1 MKNLTLH
8 LHLAVSLC
16 GQKAPKRHISKA
28 KKILKKWRT
37 MVSETV
43 ENRGFGTEEDWEK

>member
-28 KKILKKWRT
+28 KKIKKKKKD
-37 MVSETV
+37 EIL
-43 ENRGFGTEEDWEK
+43 GEE